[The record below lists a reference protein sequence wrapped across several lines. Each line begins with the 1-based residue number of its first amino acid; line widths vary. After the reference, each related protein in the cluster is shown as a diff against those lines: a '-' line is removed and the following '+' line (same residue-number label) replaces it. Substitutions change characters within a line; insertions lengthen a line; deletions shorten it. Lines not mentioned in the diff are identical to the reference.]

1 MDARFNYA
9 ASTIG
14 PKFVKHIVSASTA
27 KDFAKTRLNPSLAWF
42 DGQMHGGDAF
52 VFYTGSYE
60 CSAGNWQG
68 KITSQEHTPTGRP
81 MAARVQHIGFL
92 GTYND
97 AGAKVDAMA
106 LIGEQGIRYDATL
119 RLLVAD

>member
-1 MDARFNYA
+1 MIFRGRAEAIMIKNGLYSLTATPRDGLAD
-9 ASTIG
+9 SE
-14 PKFVKHIVSASTA
+14 VSGVLIL
-27 KDFAKTRLNPSLAWF
+27 R
-42 DGQMHGGDAF
+42 DGNVHGGDAY

-68 KITSQEHTPTGRP
+68 KMTSQEHTPTTRP
-81 MAARVQHIGFL
+81 MTAKVQHIGFF

-97 AGAKVDAMA
+97 AGAKIDAMA
-106 LIGEQGIRYDATL
+106 LVGAHSIRYDATL